1 MRNPSRGRRMLAA
14 ITALL
19 CAALPTAVSAAG
31 PDAFLGTWVRVEREQ
46 DDAARD
52 AMIVRATE
60 PMSFAFR
67 GFARSVMR
75 KRMVPT
81 ERYVVEQVAGVAQI
95 RNDKGVVVPLDGRP
109 RVFASQREVT
119 SRFTETGE
127 IEQTWKEGP
136 DSHGVTTWKLEPDGR
151 LVISQRVVDPHFAA
165 PLEYSTTYRRD
176 S

>member
-1 MRNPSRGRRMLAA
+1 MRNPSPGRRMLAA

-19 CAALPTAVSAAG
+19 CAALPAAAPAAG
-31 PDAFLGTWVRVEREQ
+31 PDAFVGTWVRVEREQ

-52 AMIVRATE
+52 AVIVRATE

-67 GFARSVMR
+67 GFARRVMR
-75 KRMVPT
+75 KQMVPT

-109 RVFASQREVT
+109 HVFDSQREVT
-119 SRFTETGE
+119 SRFTETGW

-136 DSHGVTTWKLEPDGR
+136 DRYGVTTWKLEPDGR
-151 LVISQRVVDPHFAA
+151 LVISQRVVDPHFTV
-165 PLEYSTTYRRD
+165 PLEFATTYRRD

>member
-1 MRNPSRGRRMLAA
+1 MRNESQNRKRIAA

-19 CAALPTAVSAAG
+19 FAAFPVAASAAG

-67 GFARSVMR
+67 SFARGVMR
-75 KRMVPT
+75 RRMVPT
-81 ERYVVEQVAGVAQI
+81 ERYVIEEVAGVAQI

-109 RVFASQREVT
+109 RVFDSQREVT
-119 SRFTETGE
+119 SRVTETGE
-127 IEQTWKEGP
+127 IEQTWKEGAE
-136 DSHGVTTWKLEPDGR
+136 SHGVTTWKLEPDGR
-151 LVISQRVVDPHFAA
+151 LVISQRVVDPHFAE
-165 PLEYSTTYRRD
+165 PLEYATTYRRA